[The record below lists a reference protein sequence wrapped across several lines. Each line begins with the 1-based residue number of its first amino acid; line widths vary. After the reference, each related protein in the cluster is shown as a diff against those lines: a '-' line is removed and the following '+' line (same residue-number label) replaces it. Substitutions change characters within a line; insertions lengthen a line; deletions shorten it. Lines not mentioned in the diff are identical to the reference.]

1 VVGIDRFGLSA
12 PGAQALQEM
21 GISAEQ
27 VVAKAQ
33 AVLGG

>member
-1 VVGIDRFGLSA
+1 VVGINRFGLSA
-12 PGAQALQEM
+12 PGAQALREM